1 MVVTVLVEVGVRVWV
16 AESVTVPGTRVVV
29 MVLVVDGVG
38 MLRQEQAL
46 EMAEAAQLDG
56 KQVGFC
62 TAPRFWFAAVV
73 VAVYA
78 VLKQESVTV
87 DVVRVT
93 VAVSVSVTVSETW
106 RSVVVVSVAVEVVM
120 YGSPVTVAVV
130 VTWTLVGVTVA
141 VVEKVLVLIER

>member
-1 MVVTVLVEVGVRVWV
+1 MFAEVSVVVTVLLKLAISSTIDTLTSFAYLVEVGVRVWV

-62 TAPRFWFAAVV
+62 TALRFWFSAVV

-93 VAVSVSVTVSETW
+93 VAVSVC
-106 RSVVVVSVAVEVVM
+106 R
-120 YGSPVTVAVV
+120 
-130 VTWTLVGVTVA
+130 
-141 VVEKVLVLIER
+141 